1 MDLDPAE
8 MVNEVKEKVILHWN
22 CRGLTELPEIIRKYG
37 NHIQEIYL
45 KWNKLTTLPPWIIE
59 LFNVTNLYIYGNLI
73 KELPVELGNMSQLT
87 VLDLSANK
95 LKEIPSSIGN
105 LINIE
110 SLLFNDNYIKK
121 LPMGKYMFRTFSK
134 CELIIYFL
142 IIQSALPSIYKTEM
156 SQLHNLEVLSLSG
169 NEFVALPE
177 WLGSLPKLKE
187 LNADNN
193 YLKELPNRL
202 TLAPKV
208 SVISV
213 CSNRLKYLPLN
224 GFLSSPCIRFDANEY
239 LNYLSYPVLIQ
250 LAYQIHTSV
259 TGDSVNILGYKCFKL
274 KYDDNQSLNTNIK
287 LNIKIDAS
295 CNKNIVIEL
304 PRQILRI
311 HNVNENKTVSLW
323 ELALRKVYRL
333 KYKHILNISTS
344 PINVKVVYKQNTKR
358 NFDFLMSSINCAS
371 YNLLING
378 PATICVNSHCQQPI
392 FTEAWIIVGIIHH
405 IYSIPTIALCCSRS
419 CAFKFMANSS
429 MMLNFR
435 WYCIN

>member
-121 LPMGKYMFRTFSK
+121 LPM
-134 CELIIYFL
+134 
-142 IIQSALPSIYKTEM
+142 EM

-259 TGDSVNILGYKCFKL
+259 T
-274 KYDDNQSLNTNIK
+274 
-287 LNIKIDAS
+287 DAS

>member
-1 MDLDPAE
+1 MYMDLDPAE
-8 MVNEVKEKVILHWN
+8 MANEIKEKLILHWN

-37 NHIQEIYL
+37 SHIQEIYL

-73 KELPVELGNMSQLT
+73 KDLPVELGNMSQLT

-95 LKEIPSSIGN
+95 LEEIPSSIGN

-110 SLLFNDNYIKK
+110 SLLFNNNYIKK
-121 LPMGKYMFRTFSK
+121 LPM
-134 CELIIYFL
+134 
-142 IIQSALPSIYKTEM
+142 EM

-250 LAYQIHTSV
+250 LAYRIHTSI
-259 TGDSVNILGYKCFKL
+259 TGDSVNILGYKCSKL
-274 KYDDNQSLNTNIK
+274 KCANDESLSTNIK
-287 LNIKIDAS
+287 LNIKIDTP

-311 HNVNENKTVSLW
+311 HNVNENETVSLW

-333 KYKHILNISTS
+333 KYKHILNIS
-344 PINVKVVYKQNTKR
+344 PINVKMIYKKNTKR

-392 FTEAWIIVGIIHH
+392 FTEAWIIAGITHR
-405 IYSIPTIALCCSRS
+405 IYSIPTIVLCCSRS
-419 CAFKFMANSS
+419 CAFKFMTNSK
-429 MMLNFR
+429 MMLTFH
-435 WYCIN
+435 WYCID

>member
-1 MDLDPAE
+1 MHPNYKDIFDKIYMDLDPAE

-37 NHIQEIYL
+37 SHIQEIYL

-73 KELPVELGNMSQLT
+73 KELPIELGNMSQLT

-95 LKEIPSSIGN
+95 LKEIPASIGN

-121 LPMGKYMFRTFSK
+121 LPM
-134 CELIIYFL
+134 
-142 IIQSALPSIYKTEM
+142 EM

-274 KYDDNQSLNTNIK
+274 KCEDNQSLNANIK
-287 LNIKIDAS
+287 LNIKLDAS
-295 CNKNIVIEL
+295 CNKSIVIEL
-304 PRQILRI
+304 PRQILRV

-344 PINVKVVYKQNTKR
+344 PINVKIVYKRHTKR

-419 CAFKFMANSS
+419 CAFKFMANSN
-429 MMLNFR
+429 MVLNFR